1 MNIEVISS
9 ASEETLISFGVFT
22 CAFAFTLWKIY
33 SIQRSKI
40 QFYESQDELGRQ
52 SMQNELQTMDNLIAE
67 LEREYIE
74 VEKNIEKNLVDLEIQ
89 NTTLHPKL
97 KNFQIKQ
104 STGSESTQSLLTQME
119 AGLHSI
125 QGASPAQDAG
135 VLLQPVQMLRDVIAD
150 MNNTVGI
157 VAMSSEQQNQL
168 INQLQTDLTLIK
180 RGHGLE

>member
-9 ASEETLISFGVFT
+9 ASEETLISFGVFA

-97 KNFQIKQ
+97 KNFQMKQ

-157 VAMSSEQQNQL
+157 VAMSSEQQNQR